1 MIPSLSA
8 GLPVA
13 PTVTTEALTAQ
24 ASQNLFEHMAQ
35 ISQGVTHGA
44 SPAQVGVDVMQN
56 LDGFLSRVQQFADRA
71 GTLSSPSQPSK
82 PQSLSSISPAG
93 GNVSSG
99 PASSASLEMT
109 IKSLS
114 LMFDHSIE
122 TQLVVR
128 GATQVSGAANTLLK
142 GQ

>member
-1 MIPSLSA
+1 MPSVST
-8 GLPVA
+8 GLPVT
-13 PTVTTEALTAQ
+13 PPVTTEGMASQ

-35 ISQGVTHGA
+35 IAQGTAQGA
-44 SPAQVGVDVMQN
+44 SPAQLGAGVMQN
-56 LDGFLSRVQQFADRA
+56 LNGFLDRVHRFADRA
-71 GTLSSPSQPSK
+71 SALP
-82 PQSLSSISPAG
+82 SLSNPINASHMGALQPPGAANAAG
-93 GNVSSG
+93 KST
-99 PASSASLEMT
+99 SAPLDSV